1 MGKRC
6 SGGAGVIRNSNLYR
20 RWWYIKRRNI
30 NRIRLLLRL
39 LIALLIMG
47 AVLLFAELYIDG
59 FIAL

>member
-1 MGKRC
+1 M
-6 SGGAGVIRNSNLYR
+6 IRNSNLYR

-30 NRIRLLLRL
+30 NRIRL

>member
-1 MGKRC
+1 
-6 SGGAGVIRNSNLYR
+6 VIRNSNLYR

>member
-1 MGKRC
+1 M
-6 SGGAGVIRNSNLYR
+6 IRNSNLYR

-47 AVLLFAELYIDG
+47 AVLLFAELYIDS

>member
-1 MGKRC
+1 M
-6 SGGAGVIRNSNLYR
+6 IRNSNLYR

-47 AVLLFAELYIDG
+47 AVLLFAELYTDS